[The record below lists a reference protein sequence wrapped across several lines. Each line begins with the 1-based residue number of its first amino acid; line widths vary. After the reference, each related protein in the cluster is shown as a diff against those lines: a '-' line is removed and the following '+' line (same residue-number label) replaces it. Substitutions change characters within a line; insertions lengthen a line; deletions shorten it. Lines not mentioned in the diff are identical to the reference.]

1 VSPPRTDPLAPEPH
15 HSEPTHPEP
24 PPLPSPVALDVEAFR
39 AALAREAASARS
51 LLASLGSD
59 IADIVEARR
68 DSNNDD
74 EHDPE
79 GATLAFE
86 RSQAD
91 ALRRS
96 AQDRLAAI
104 DHAEQRLIDGSY
116 GTCVVCSGPIPVGR
130 LEARPWA
137 DRCVSCV

>member
-1 VSPPRTDPLAPEPH
+1 M
-15 HSEPTHPEP
+15 
-24 PPLPSPVALDVEAFR
+24 
-39 AALAREAASARS
+39 
-51 LLASLGSD
+51 LASLGAD
-59 IADIVEARR
+59 IADIVEARQG
-68 DSNNDD
+68 SNNDD

-96 AQDRLAAI
+96 NELRLVEIDRAQERIRQGGFGICAACF
-104 DHAEQRLIDGSY
+104 A
-116 GTCVVCSGPIPVGR
+116 PIAVAR

-137 DRCVSCV
+137 DRCVSCA